1 MKEGGPKTIIS
12 CIYLTFCISIKFLI
26 LLFNLFTM
34 FSLFLL
40 YSFSHIISTLLFDLI
55 KSKIFLLS
63 LSHICFAVFFET
75 GLKKSLL
82 YKNGSACQKQPLN
95 SITNLNS
102 FIKISTL

>member
-12 CIYLTFCISIKFLI
+12 YIYLTFCISIKFLI

-40 YSFSHIISTLLFDLI
+40 YSFSHIISILLF
-55 KSKIFLLS
+55 

-102 FIKISTL
+102 FIKISTLYYLFS